1 MPGVCRDPTK
11 THQRLENFFHSSQIL
26 QTVGKTFLF
35 ECPQCQYRAIVSGGA
50 DGGLNCDVQTV
61 ICRECRKLF
70 DVFTRVRR
78 ATERTEFARN
88 FSEFTGQEIPP
99 VILRESLF
107 ASKRDTPRG
116 FEWHRIKKLSCPVSA
131 KHFVEPWKNPGRCPR
146 CHAFLEQQG
155 LPLRVWD

>member
-1 MPGVCRDPTK
+1 
-11 THQRLENFFHSSQIL
+11 
-26 QTVGKTFLF
+26 VGKTFLF
-35 ECPQCQYRAIVSGGA
+35 ECPQCQLRANVSGGA

-78 ATERTEFARN
+78 ATGRTEFARN
-88 FSEFTGQEIPP
+88 FPAFTGQEIPP

-107 ASKRDTPRG
+107 ASKRADRRR
-116 FEWHRIKKLSCPVSA
+116 FEWHRIKLSCPVSA

-146 CHAFLEQQG
+146 CHAFMEQQG
-155 LPLRVWD
+155 LALRVWE